1 MPQSLAKPTR
11 NITAHPSPLPCS
23 LSRGGQHYWDLSLS
37 HERNVPFYDG
47 ICLYHTH
54 SSPEGLSLGCSQGA
68 EMLVKHTD
76 VCMQYTFTVKFWQP
90 AQNLHQTQGK
100 LDNNYCILDAMMSYY
115 LLLLGP
121 GILSSSSAKHLC
133 CWIFC
138 HNT

>member
-11 NITAHPSPLPCS
+11 NITAHPPPLPCS

-37 HERNVPFYDG
+37 HERNIPFSDG

-90 AQNLHQTQGK
+90 AQNLHQT
-100 LDNNYCILDAMMSYY
+100 
-115 LLLLGP
+115 
-121 GILSSSSAKHLC
+121 
-133 CWIFC
+133 
-138 HNT
+138 